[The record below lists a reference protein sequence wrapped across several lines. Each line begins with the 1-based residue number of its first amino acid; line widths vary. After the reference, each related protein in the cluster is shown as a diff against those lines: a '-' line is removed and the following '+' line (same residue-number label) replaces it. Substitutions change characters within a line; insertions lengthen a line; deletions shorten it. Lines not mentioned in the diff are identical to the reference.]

1 MKKILLVEDE
11 DIIRRGLALTF
22 DWHAHQCSIVGEAS
36 NGQEALDMIE
46 KVQPNILITD
56 IKMPEM
62 NGLELLDKCRQY
74 PEIVTIILSS
84 FNEFEYAKQ
93 AIKMGAID
101 YLLKPLDHNELSE
114 SLRKAVHT
122 LDQAHRAVTKPG
134 SSDQQQEQPRPE
146 FLSVPTQRIIAYIEA
161 HYTKKVTVQD
171 IADHIEKSPTYVHN
185 LFKKEMNQTIN
196 QYINKLRIQKS
207 IFHMQNGN
215 DHIYSI
221 ALEVGYSDYKYF
233 TTVFKKHTGKTPSG
247 FIRELN

>member
-11 DIIRRGLALTF
+11 EIIRRGLALTF
-22 DWHAHQCSIVGEAS
+22 DWHAHHCSIVGEAS
-36 NGQEALDMIE
+36 NGKEALEMIE

-56 IKMPEM
+56 IKMPQM
-62 NGLELLDKCRQY
+62 DGLELLEECQQY

-93 AIKMGAID
+93 AMRMGAVD
-101 YLLKPLDHNELSE
+101 YLLKPLDHNELAE
-114 SLRKAVHT
+114 SLKKAVHT
-122 LDQAHRAVTKPG
+122 LDHARKVL
-134 SSDQQQEQPRPE
+134 QPTVSGQKHGQLSPE
-146 FLSVPTQRIIAYIEA
+146 FLSVPIQRILVYIEE

-171 IADHIEKSPTYVHN
+171 IADSIEKSPTYVHN

-207 IFHMQNGN
+207 IFLMQNGN

-233 TTVFKKHTGKTPSG
+233 TTVFKKYTGETPSG
-247 FIRELN
+247 FIRGLG